1 MYSNY
6 MIYIYIYFIFHDIF
20 QIIWFH
26 EHHFPLLFFSLCPPP
41 PALTKV
47 VRGLRDWLDCR
58 GLRRHF
64 SEVPCQN
71 ALWKFVSHWFVWLF
85 HVSCYLMTKFQVL
98 DMTEI
103 EVKGSPVKSVVKSVM
118 VLPFLPVFFILSSH
132 VISLL
137 RSTSGAKRWAQQLG
151 RAAMCNAARKLPSF
165 FHHFSCFFRRRTSW
179 TSSKMWRRMAEWF

>member
-1 MYSNY
+1 M
-6 MIYIYIYFIFHDIF
+6 IYIYFIFHDIF

-71 ALWKFVSHWFVWLF
+71 ALWKYVSHWFVWLF

-118 VLPFLPVFFILSSH
+118 VLPFLPVFFLFCRLMWSLCWGQRVVQRDGRSS
-132 VISLL
+132 SAEL
-137 RSTSGAKRWAQQLG
+137 RCVTQHESS
-151 RAAMCNAARKLPSF
+151 
-165 FHHFSCFFRRRTSW
+165 HHFSCFFRRRTSW